1 MLRAF
6 HTIAILLL
14 IGSAIYVYKIKY
26 ATMALNGE
34 LAHLDKL
41 IAAESDR
48 IAVLNAEWQS
58 LNRPERLQKL
68 SEDNLD
74 LVPLSTDR
82 IVRWQDIPHRND
94 GAETSA
100 AIDTTKK
107 PNVGPVPQAAGR

>member
-6 HTIAILLL
+6 HTLAILLL

-26 ATMALNGE
+26 ATIALNGE
-34 LAHLDKL
+34 LVHLNKL
-41 IAAESDR
+41 IAAETDR

-74 LVPLSTDR
+74 LVPLSTDK
-82 IVRWQDIPHRND
+82 IVRWQDIPNRSD
-94 GAETSA
+94 GADLSTMNNAKKSSA
-100 AIDTTKK
+100 GA
-107 PNVGPVPQAAGR
+107 VPQTTVR